1 MPLSQIITRI
11 QPDWDI
17 CNKII
22 KTSLGSDVP
31 LIEQINNHITQK
43 PGKRLRPLISILTA
57 RVFGHKDNQHHLTL
71 GAIIELIHTATLLH
85 DDVIDESQLRRG
97 QKTANNIW
105 GNTASILTGDF
116 LYSRSFQLM
125 NEIGSLEV
133 MSELADTSNQ
143 IAQGEMFQLSSI
155 KNAEISIEHYFKV
168 IKLKTAKLFEAAAK
182 LSAIISK
189 QDEEKT
195 NNCANFGQYLGIA
208 FQLVDDILDY
218 SSTDSQMGKSQG
230 DDLREGKPTLPILI
244 AIDKGSKEQQ
254 DIIKSAINNADESK
268 LEIITNI
275 LIDTNSLELAKNQ
288 AKDFIIK
295 AKSELKCL
303 PDNEDNES
311 LSQICDLAINRIS

>member
-1 MPLSQIITRI
+1 MSLSQIITRI

-22 KTSLGSDVP
+22 RTSLGSDVP

-57 RVFGHKDNQHHLTL
+57 RVFEHQDNQHHLTL

-155 KNAEISIEHYFKV
+155 KNAGISIEHYFKV
-168 IKLKTAKLFEAAAK
+168 IKLKTAKLFEAASK
-182 LSAIISK
+182 LSAIISN
-189 QDEEKT
+189 QSDDII
-195 NNCANFGQYLGIA
+195 NNCANFGKYLGIA

-244 AIDKGSKEQQ
+244 AIEKGSKEQQ

-268 LEIITNI
+268 LEIITDI
-275 LIDTNSLELAKNQ
+275 LIDTNALELAKDQ

-295 AKSELKCL
+295 AKAELKCL
-303 PDNEDNES
+303 PQGEDLSS
-311 LSQICDLAINRIS
+311 LNQICDLAINRIS

>member
-11 QPDWDI
+11 QPDWDA

-22 KTSLGSDVP
+22 RKSLGSDVP

-57 RVFGHKDNQHHLTL
+57 RVFEHQDNQHHLTL

-85 DDVIDESQLRRG
+85 DDVIDESALRRG

-189 QDEEKT
+189 QDEDII
-195 NNCANFGQYLGIA
+195 NNCANFGKYLGIA

-254 DIIKSAINNADESK
+254 DIIKSAIKNADESK
-268 LEIITNI
+268 LDIITDI

-295 AKSELKCL
+295 AKAELKNL
-303 PDNEDNES
+303 PQGEDLLS
-311 LSQICDLAINRIS
+311 LNQICDLAINRIS

>member
-1 MPLSQIITRI
+1 MPISQIITRI
-11 QPDWDI
+11 QPDWDT

-57 RVFGHKDNQHHLTL
+57 RVFEHKDNQHHLTL

-155 KNAEISIEHYFKV
+155 KNAGISIEHYFKV
-168 IKLKTAKLFEAAAK
+168 IKLKTAKLFEAASK
-182 LSAIISK
+182 LSAVISK
-189 QDEEKT
+189 QDEKIISH
-195 NNCANFGQYLGIA
+195 CANFGKYLGIA

-268 LEIITNI
+268 LEIITDI
-275 LIDTNSLELAKNQ
+275 LKDTNSLELAKNQ

-295 AKSELKCL
+295 AKAELKNL
-303 PDNEDNES
+303 PQGEDLLS
-311 LSQICDLAINRIS
+311 LNQICDLAINRIS

>member
-1 MPLSQIITRI
+1 MPISQIITRI
-11 QPDWDI
+11 QPDWDT

-57 RVFGHKDNQHHLTL
+57 RVFEHKDNQHHLTL

-85 DDVIDESQLRRG
+85 DDVIDESALRRG

-189 QDEEKT
+189 QSDDKI

-268 LEIITNI
+268 LDIITDI

-295 AKSELKCL
+295 AKAELKNL
-303 PDNEDNES
+303 PQNEDLSS
-311 LSQICDLAINRIS
+311 LNQICDLAINRIS

>member
-1 MPLSQIITRI
+1 MPISQIITRI
-11 QPDWDI
+11 QPDWDT

-57 RVFGHKDNQHHLTL
+57 RVFGHQDNQHHLTL

-155 KNAEISIEHYFKV
+155 KNAGISIEHYFKV
-168 IKLKTAKLFEAAAK
+168 IKLKTAKLFEAASK
-182 LSAIISK
+182 LSAVISK
-189 QDEEKT
+189 QDEKIISH
-195 NNCANFGQYLGIA
+195 CANFGKYLGIA

-268 LEIITNI
+268 LEIITDI
-275 LIDTNSLELAKNQ
+275 LKDTNSLELAKNQ

-295 AKSELKCL
+295 AKAELKNL
-303 PDNEDNES
+303 PQGEDLLS
-311 LSQICDLAINRIS
+311 LNQICDLAINRIS